1 MRNSGVNVISRRG
14 FVAGAGALGMAALAG
29 CSGAGANGG
38 AETAATTAAA
48 AAATT
53 EPSATGAVAR
63 PSTCGALTVND
74 TSLVGADGNAAQLK
88 GFSTHGIAW
97 FGQYVNA
104 ECFSELAGWGANVA
118 RLAMYTHENGGY
130 CTDGDQAALR
140 ELLANGVQYAADAD
154 MYAIVDWHVLQDLD
168 PNVYLA
174 QAKEFWDWAS
184 KEFAEAE
191 NVIFEICNEPN
202 GSTTWAD
209 VKSYAEEVLPVIRA
223 NAPTTPVLVGTPTW
237 SQEPNL
243 AAADPLAD
251 ENVMYT
257 LHFYAATHKDDLRSR
272 LREVVEGGTPVFVS
286 EYGICDASGSGSCD
300 LDSANAWASLM
311 DELGVSSCCWS
322 LSNKDESASFIK
334 SSCEKTSGFDDTDLT
349 ESGTWLKSM
358 LAGELPE
365 EIEGSDGAGSG
376 TSELSLSSIE
386 GSQGTTA
393 KANMRQNW
401 ETDGK
406 PYLLFDVTVGA
417 DEAAST
423 WEATLTFSADVAV
436 SDSWNCTAEASGATV
451 RITPASHNA
460 SIDAGGSISDI
471 GLIVYPA

>member
-29 CSGAGANGG
+29 CSGTGASEGT
-38 AETAATTAAA
+38 ETAATD
-48 AAATT
+48 AAATA
-53 EPSATGAVAR
+53 EASAAGAIAR
-63 PSTCGALTVND
+63 PSTCGALTVSG
-74 TSLVGADGNAAQLK
+74 TSLVDASGSAVQLK

-168 PNVYLA
+168 PNVYKE
-174 QAKEFWDWAS
+174 QAKEFWGWAS

-286 EYGICDASGSGSCD
+286 EYGICDASGNGSCD

-322 LSNKDESASFIK
+322 LSNKEESASFIV
-334 SSCEKTSGFDDTDLT
+334 SSCEKTSGFEDADLAQ
-349 ESGTWLKSM
+349 SGKWLKSM
-358 LAGELPE
+358 LAGELPAE
-365 EIEGSDGAGSG
+365 VAGSDGTDSG
-376 TSELSLSSIE
+376 TSELSLSSVE
-386 GSQGTTA
+386 GSAGTA
-393 KANMRQNW
+393 ASASMRQTW

-406 PYLLFDVTVGA
+406 PYLLFDVTI
-417 DEAAST
+417 EASEAVST

-436 SDSWNCTAEASGATV
+436 SDSWNCTAEASGTTV
-451 RITPASHNA
+451 RLTPASYNA
-460 SIDAGGSISDI
+460 SIASGSSLSDI
-471 GLIVYPA
+471 GLIVCPA

>member
-1 MRNSGVNVISRRG
+1 MISRRG

-29 CSGAGANGG
+29 CSGASTSKGAKTQ
-38 AETAATTAAA
+38 EAATTAAV
-48 AAATT
+48 TT
-53 EPSATGAVAR
+53 EAVAADAVAR
-63 PSTCGALTVND
+63 PSTCGALTVSS
-74 TSLVGADGNAAQLK
+74 TSLVGSNGNAVQLK

-104 ECFSELAGWGANVA
+104 ECFSELADWGANVA

-168 PNVYLA
+168 PNVYLD
-174 QAKEFWDWAS
+174 QAKEFWGWAS
-184 KEFAEAE
+184 NEFAEAE

-209 VKSYAEEVLPVIRA
+209 VKSYAEAILPVIRA

-286 EYGICDASGSGSCD
+286 EYGICDASGNGSCD

-322 LSNKDESASFIK
+322 LSNKEESASFIA
-334 SSCEKTSGFDDTDLT
+334 SSCEKTSGFDDADLT
-349 ESGTWLKSM
+349 ESGKWFKSM

-365 EIEGSDGAGSG
+365 EIEGTDGTGSG

-386 GSQGTTA
+386 GSSGTTA
-393 KANMRQNW
+393 KASMRQNW

-423 WEATLTFSADVAV
+423 WEATLTFSEDVAV

-451 RITPASHNA
+451 RLTPASYNA
-460 SIDAGGSISDI
+460 SIAAGGSISDI
-471 GLIVYPA
+471 GLIVCPA